1 MHSVERP
8 SEFLRRTP
16 SPTIRNTSPSF
27 DDRVE
32 QDRTQRWSEKNSR
45 PSRGTQPM
53 RDVIL
58 LGLDTDVDADQLRI
72 LVSALADAVDAR
84 LAAPPSDVTVIRDR
98 NTGASKG
105 FGFAKFETL
114 EDAKRFVN
122 MHSPFISNPEQWLG
136 PPPGAN
142 SDNKLRRKRIKIDY
156 SSSER
161 PQGGLSYYE
170 QHNAPGCKDQQRR
183 RARRQREEQTAAERE
198 PQVDLQNEN
207 AGLREASAL
216 VTDTLL
222 LTGLGANASA
232 SDVAAA
238 LQTLPMYAT
247 QNMEVFTEA
256 LKQLERVV
264 VIRDRQTNASTQQ
277 AMATFQTKE
286 ASRTC
291 LAALRS
297 KAMFPQG
304 VAIGAEALRTSFA
317 DPIVLE
323 EADPYDPTCA
333 PWTFTDQQNRTW
345 RHEDES
351 LGFEVWDTSDAVP
364 TPAST
369 SPCTSPRSSVSL
381 PSDALSSIITNGTTY
396 FMPEENLTAIPQ
408 ATMSPMHTALRSID
422 YSDTKRQIC
431 LLCQRQFRSQELLAR
446 HAVESSLHQSNLNLE
461 EACRAGA
468 ARVQAC
474 RTHDSKENQQQLQA
488 ANVAGYSKPRV
499 NASSTDSKRFAL
511 QSMGWNA
518 AAQEF
523 DPISTR
529 YTPPMRVHGSWPH
542 VPVHNSMPMMFPPYA
557 IGLPDIDIAPEI
569 YESNPAPSS
578 KDQNPAETL
587 DDAVESNI
595 DGLERE
601 PLDLSGAR
609 KHFRSNSP
617 HIYTQDAESP
627 LARLLRL
634 QSEAKELEESLLM
647 DQKSNERR
655 NASKLLDYIEQ
666 LQTRVSTPMPPL
678 DAKATAELIQS
689 LGSSN
694 GAQLDSVTPGSG
706 TEDASNFDKSRSELA
721 LRLASLEQLIGTP
734 DDAERVAP
742 MMSTLARLESQIQL
756 LAKPEQL
763 DTIAH
768 RAKQVTAEMERVAQ
782 TQKRFAQQE
791 NLSSETLSQV
801 ASLHALETQVA
812 PLVPLAPAL
821 LSRLQA
827 LASLHTSTSSITSQV
842 TELEQ
847 AQDSNRKRASELREM
862 LAEAEQSLA
871 KNIEVTKTNLASLET
886 RLNAIEKRIA

>member
-32 QDRTQRWSEKNSR
+32 QDRTQRWNDKNPRS
-45 PSRGTQPM
+45 SRGTQPM

-58 LGLDTDVDADQLRI
+58 LGLDMDVDADQLRI

-183 RARRQREEQTAAERE
+183 RARRQREEQTAAEHE
-198 PQVDLQNEN
+198 SQMDLQNEN

-222 LTGLGANASA
+222 LTGLGANAGA

-247 QNMEVFTEA
+247 RNTEMFTEA
-256 LKQLERVV
+256 LKQLERVL
-264 VIRDRQTNASTQQ
+264 VIRDRQTNASTKQ

-286 ASRTC
+286 AARTC

-304 VAIGAEALRTSFA
+304 VAIGSDAMRTSFA

-351 LGFEVWDTSDAVP
+351 LGLEVWDTSDAVP

-369 SPCTSPRSSVSL
+369 SPCTSPRSSISL

-396 FMPEENLTAIPQ
+396 FMPQENFAAIPQ
-408 ATMSPMHTALRSID
+408 ATMSPMHTELRSID
-422 YSDTKRQIC
+422 YSDIKRQIC

-461 EACRAGA
+461 EVCRAGA

-474 RTHDSKENQQQLQA
+474 LTHDSKENQQQQLQA
-488 ANVAGYSKPRV
+488 ANVAGHLKSRL
-499 NASSTDSKRFAL
+499 NAPSPDSKRFAL
-511 QSMGWNA
+511 QSMGWNTA
-518 AAQEF
+518 ASEI
-523 DPISTR
+523 DSIPTR

-542 VPVHNSMPMMFPPYA
+542 VPDV
-557 IGLPDIDIAPEI
+557 APEI
-569 YESNPAPSS
+569 YESNPTPSS
-578 KDQNPAETL
+578 KDQSLTETL
-587 DDAVESNI
+587 DDVVEGSIN
-595 DGLERE
+595 GLERDS
-601 PLDLSGAR
+601 LDLSRAR

-617 HIYTQDAESP
+617 LIYTEDAESP

-634 QSEAKELEESLLM
+634 QSEAKELEESLLT
-647 DQKSNERR
+647 DQKSIERR
-655 NASKLLDYIEQ
+655 NATKLLDYIQQ
-666 LQTRVSTPMPPL
+666 LQTRVSTAMPPL
-678 DAKATAELIQS
+678 DAKATAELIQN
-689 LGSSN
+689 LGSSS
-694 GAQLDSVTPGSG
+694 GAQLGSVTAESG
-706 TEDASNFDKSRSELA
+706 TGNIFDGNKSRSELA
-721 LRLASLEQLIGTP
+721 FRLASLEQLIGTP
-734 DDAERVAP
+734 DDVERVAP

-756 LAKPEQL
+756 LTNPEQL
-763 DTIAH
+763 DAISH
-768 RAKQVTAEMERVAQ
+768 RAKQVAAEMERLAQ
-782 TQKRFAQQE
+782 TQKRFAQEE

-801 ASLHALETQVA
+801 ASLHALATQVA

-847 AQDSNRKRASELREM
+847 AQDSNRKRANELRDM
-862 LAEAEQSLA
+862 LGEAEQSLA
-871 KNIEVTKTNLASLET
+871 KNIEITKTNLSSLET